1 MQGPPGAGVIG
12 LAFHYAPFDE
22 DADET
27 TPTVDSGVPSRLQ
40 DIPFTDTIDEG
51 EANADDSSRDHAQCT
66 TILDMDNAIS
76 LYSYEASGPDNIMYS
91 VSMTSGSGDDVKTI
105 EGNAEHGFYV
115 RPDGDGILQLFDHS
129 ADDEFRADD
138 GPSIM
143 SDDYQWTLHAMD
155 ETAGVVQTDMRSW
168 MVRITQTNYIAPQ
181 GSSTN
186 SPEPEVNLTV
196 DPPTREWADFISSL
210 FVPEAFSV
218 PRAGDNAARSDATEG
233 PVKTVDL
240 GGTDSGEEYEDGVSG
255 ALQADD
261 DIDVIYLGGL
271 TPDVVLDVMVAGTL
285 EGGVTHEFNEV
296 SFALYRHISGEGQ
309 GDAIDSV
316 DSETMGFMETPDAG
330 QVGAYKDLECGFYYL
345 AISGKEGGYTLTWSA
360 ANLTD
365 A

>member
-1 MQGPPGAGVIG
+1 

-22 DADET
+22 EPDAT
-27 TPTVDSGVPSRLQ
+27 TATGDSDIPSRLQ
-40 DIPFTDTIDEG
+40 DIPFTATLDDG
-51 EANADDSSRDHAQCT
+51 DADADDSSRFHAQCT
-66 TILDMDNAIS
+66 TVLEMDNPIS
-76 LYSYEASGPDNIMYS
+76 LYSYEATGPDNIMYT
-91 VSMTSGSGDDVKTI
+91 VSMTGSGDDAMTI
-105 EGNAEHGFYV
+105 QGGGEHGFYV
-115 RPDGDGILQLFDHS
+115 GPDADGILQLLDHS
-129 ADDEFRADD
+129 AADEFRADD

-143 SDDYQWTLHAMD
+143 SGDYQWTLHAMD

-168 MVRITQTNYIAPQ
+168 MVRITQTDYIAPA
-181 GSSTN
+181 GSATN
-186 SPEPEVNLTV
+186 SNEPEHAPTA
-196 DPPTREWADFISSL
+196 DPPTMEWADFISSN
-210 FVPEAFSV
+210 FVPEAFGVTRETGNPAVSH
-218 PRAGDNAARSDATEG
+218 ATEG
-233 PVKTVDL
+233 PVKTVHL
-240 GGTDSGEEYEDGVSG
+240 GQTDSGEEYEEGVSG

-285 EGGVTHEFNEV
+285 EGGVTHEFNDV